1 MPNESPAVI
10 LYDENGLPVAVQHGG
25 TLSPLHSGIPI
36 GGRDDQDP
44 TGGTGRIVS
53 VSYDGALIAM
63 APKRARTAFDE
74 IRVAS
79 PFSLVDLVNKYE
91 IDPRRYS
98 QSTATGGS
106 LSHLPNESAVRLTVT
121 SSNGSQ
127 AKLRTNDFC
136 RYQAGHGLMFRTSIY
151 HADAGQSNQVRRWGF
166 FDDGDGLFFELS
178 GTALR
183 VVRRTSVTGS
193 AVDTAAAQS
202 SWNVDKL
209 DGTGRSGVT
218 LDVTKANIYEV
229 QLQWLGA
236 GQVRFYINGIL
247 VHEMSNQN
255 VFSAPYM
262 KTAQLPLSWEV
273 VNTGASVGSSM
284 TYVCAS
290 VVIEGG
296 EDPPAYS
303 FAAYNA
309 TDVNVTTTERPVL
322 SIRPKA
328 TFNSITNRMILMPVL
343 LGVSTEG
350 SRIGFRLVWSSSL
363 SGASYSSVDS
373 KSGAEF
379 DVSAT
384 SGTGGETLF
393 RGFIGGSNDATVVDI
408 SKLFKYRTGGR
419 KLRLDAFGSNPD
431 VLTVYAVNEGVGS
444 SSVRASLSWEE
455 IR

>member
-1 MPNESPAVI
+1 MAGESPAVI
-10 LYDENGLPVAVQHGG
+10 LYDANGNPVAVQHGG
-25 TLSPLHSGIPI
+25 SISPLLTGIPI

-44 TGGTGRIVS
+44 SGGTGRLVS

-74 IRVAS
+74 IRVAQ

-91 IDPRRYS
+91 IDTRRYS
-98 QSTATGGS
+98 QSTATGGT
-106 LSHLPNESAVRLTVT
+106 LSHLPNESAIRLAVT
-121 SSNGSQ
+121 ASSGSQ
-127 AKLRTNDFC
+127 SKLRTNDFC
-136 RYQAGHGLMFRTSIY
+136 RYQAGHGLMLRTSLY
-151 HADAGQSNQVRRWGF
+151 HADAGQANQVRRWGF
-166 FDDGDGLFFELS
+166 FDDDDGLFYELS

-183 VVRRTSVTGS
+183 VVRRASVTGS
-193 AVDTAAAQS
+193 PVDSAVAQS

-209 DGTGRSGVT
+209 DGTGRSGKT
-218 LDVTKANIYEV
+218 LDVTKANIYEI
-229 QLQWLGA
+229 QLQWLGS
-236 GQVRFYINGIL
+236 GIVRFYVNGVL
-247 VHEMSNQN
+247 VHEMENQN
-255 VFSAPYM
+255 AFATPYM

-273 VNTGASVGSSM
+273 ANTGASTGSSM
-284 TYVCAS
+284 TYICAS

-303 FAAYNA
+303 YAAYNA

-328 TFNSITNRMILMPVL
+328 TYNSIVNRMIFIPHL

-350 SRIGFRLVWSSSL
+350 SRIGFRVVWNSSL
-363 SGASYSSVDS
+363 TGASYSSVDS

-393 RGFIGGSNDATVVDI
+393 RGFIGGSNDASVVDI
-408 SKLFKYRTGGR
+408 TSLFKYRTGGR
-419 KLRLDAFGSNPD
+419 KLRLDAFGANPD
-431 VLTVYAVNEGVGS
+431 VMTLYAVNEGVGTAQ
-444 SSVRASLSWEE
+444 VRASLSWEE